1 MSHTARI
8 QRSALMN
15 GCCRKCSGSLL
26 LGAVFTLSRTCDTI
40 GTRFTPRDEKQVMKM
55 PTIKDVAER
64 AGVSVTT
71 VSRVLNNRGYIS
83 KATRN
88 KVYQAMEELDY
99 HPNEVARS
107 LFRKRSN
114 IIGLIVPT
122 VAHPFFGELTSHL
135 EIYAHSRG
143 YKVLICNSQLDASKE
158 QEYIWML
165 RRNQVDG
172 IIMASHTL
180 DVEEYKK
187 LNLPVVAFDRF
198 ISDKIPYVTSDNYQG
213 GKLAVEL
220 LLERGCKKIAHMC
233 GSLDLDMLANQRHRA
248 FMDVADANGIPYFT
262 VETDINVFEVAKY
275 EELLIELLSDHPDID
290 GLFLNSDI
298 MAMAALKVCRKLG
311 KRIPEEMKI
320 IGYDDV
326 SIASL
331 VSPQITTIRQP
342 IAEMSEL
349 SVKLIEDLI
358 NDKSVEVKNCLPVEL
373 VERGTT

>member
-1 MSHTARI
+1 
-8 QRSALMN
+8 
-15 GCCRKCSGSLL
+15 
-26 LGAVFTLSRTCDTI
+26 
-40 GTRFTPRDEKQVMKM
+40 M

-83 KATRN
+83 EATRK

-99 HPNEVARS
+99 QPNEVARS
-107 LFRKRSN
+107 LFRKKSN

-122 VAHPFFGELTSHL
+122 VAHPFFAELTAYL
-135 EIYAHSRG
+135 ETYAYSRG

-180 DVEEYKK
+180 EVEEYKK
-187 LNLPVVAFDRF
+187 LDLPVVAFDRF
-198 ISDKIPYVTSDNYQG
+198 ISKRIPYVTSDNYQG
-213 GKLAVEL
+213 GRLAVEL
-220 LLERGCKKIAHMC
+220 LLERGCKQIAHMC
-233 GSLDLDMLANQRHRA
+233 GSLHLDMLANQRHRA
-248 FMDVADANGIPYFT
+248 FMDVAEERKVPYFT
-262 VETDINVFEVAKY
+262 VETDINVFEVEKY
-275 EELLIELLSDHPDID
+275 EELLSDLLTEHPDID

-298 MAMAALKVCRKLG
+298 MAIAAMKVCRKLG
-311 KRIPEEMKI
+311 KRIPEDIKI

-331 VSPQITTIRQP
+331 VSPQITSIRQP
-342 IAEMSEL
+342 LAEMSEL
-349 SVKLIEDLI
+349 SVRLIEALLEG
-358 NDKSVEVKNCLPVEL
+358 KPVEVENCLPVQL
-373 VERGTT
+373 MERETT

>member
-1 MSHTARI
+1 M
-8 QRSALMN
+8 Q
-15 GCCRKCSGSLL
+15 
-26 LGAVFTLSRTCDTI
+26 
-40 GTRFTPRDEKQVMKM
+40 M

-83 KATRN
+83 EATRK

-99 HPNEVARS
+99 QPNEVARS
-107 LFRKRSN
+107 LFRKKSN

-122 VAHPFFGELTSHL
+122 VAHPFFAELTAYL
-135 EIYAHSRG
+135 ETYAYSRG

-180 DVEEYKK
+180 EVEEYKK
-187 LNLPVVAFDRF
+187 LDLPVVAFDRF
-198 ISDKIPYVTSDNYQG
+198 ISKRIPYVTSDNYQG
-213 GKLAVEL
+213 GRLAVEL
-220 LLERGCKKIAHMC
+220 LLERGCKQIAHMC
-233 GSLDLDMLANQRHRA
+233 GSLHLDMLANQRHRA
-248 FMDVADANGIPYFT
+248 FMDVAEERKVPYFT
-262 VETDINVFEVAKY
+262 VETDINVFEVEKY
-275 EELLIELLSDHPDID
+275 EELLSDLLTEHPDID

-298 MAMAALKVCRKLG
+298 MAIAAMKVCRKLG
-311 KRIPEEMKI
+311 KRIPEDIKI

-331 VSPQITTIRQP
+331 VSPQITSIRQP
-342 IAEMSEL
+342 LAEMSEL
-349 SVKLIEDLI
+349 SVRLIEALLEG
-358 NDKSVEVKNCLPVEL
+358 KPVEVENCLPVQL
-373 VERGTT
+373 MERETT

>member
-1 MSHTARI
+1 
-8 QRSALMN
+8 
-15 GCCRKCSGSLL
+15 
-26 LGAVFTLSRTCDTI
+26 
-40 GTRFTPRDEKQVMKM
+40 M

-83 KATRN
+83 EATRK

-99 HPNEVARS
+99 QPNEVARS
-107 LFRKRSN
+107 LFRKKSN

-122 VAHPFFGELTSHL
+122 VAHPFFAELTAYL
-135 EIYAHSRG
+135 ETYAYSRG

-180 DVEEYKK
+180 EVEEYKK
-187 LNLPVVAFDRF
+187 LDLPVVAFDRF
-198 ISDKIPYVTSDNYQG
+198 ISKRIPYVTSDNYQG
-213 GKLAVEL
+213 GRLAVEL
-220 LLERGCKKIAHMC
+220 LLERGCKQIAHMC
-233 GSLDLDMLANQRHRA
+233 GSLHLDMLANQRHRA
-248 FMDVADANGIPYFT
+248 FMDVAEERKVPYFT
-262 VETDINVFEVAKY
+262 VETDINVFEVEKY
-275 EELLIELLSDHPDID
+275 EELLSDLLTEHPDID

-298 MAMAALKVCRKLG
+298 MAIAAMKVCRKLG
-311 KRIPEEMKI
+311 KRIPEDIKI

-331 VSPQITTIRQP
+331 VSPQITSIRQP
-342 IAEMSEL
+342 LAEMSDL
-349 SVKLIEDLI
+349 SVRLIEALLEG
-358 NDKSVEVKNCLPVEL
+358 KPVEVENCLPVQL
-373 VERGTT
+373 MERETT

>member
-1 MSHTARI
+1 MT
-8 QRSALMN
+8 
-15 GCCRKCSGSLL
+15 
-26 LGAVFTLSRTCDTI
+26 
-40 GTRFTPRDEKQVMKM
+40 M

-83 KATRN
+83 EATRK
-88 KVYQAMEELDY
+88 KVYKAMEELDY
-99 HPNEVARS
+99 QPNEVARS
-107 LFRKRSN
+107 LFRKKSN

-135 EIYAHSRG
+135 ETYAYSRG

-158 QEYIWML
+158 QEYIGML

-198 ISDKIPYVTSDNYQG
+198 ISSGIPYVTSDNYQG

-220 LLERGCKKIAHMC
+220 LLSRGCKKIAHMC
-233 GSLDLDMLANQRHRA
+233 GSLNLDMLANQRHRA
-248 FMDVADANGIPYFT
+248 FMDVAEEKNIPYFT
-262 VETDINVFEVAKY
+262 VETGINVFEVSKY
-275 EELLIELLSDHPDID
+275 EELLTDLLTQHPDID

-298 MAMAALKVCRKLG
+298 MAIAAMKVCSKLG
-311 KRIPEEMKI
+311 KRVPHDMKI

-326 SIASL
+326 SVASL

-342 IAEMSEL
+342 IAQMSEL
-349 SVKLIEDLI
+349 SVRLIEDLV
-358 NDKSVEVKNCLPVEL
+358 DEKSVSVENCLSVEL
-373 VERGTT
+373 IERGTT

>member
-1 MSHTARI
+1 
-8 QRSALMN
+8 
-15 GCCRKCSGSLL
+15 
-26 LGAVFTLSRTCDTI
+26 
-40 GTRFTPRDEKQVMKM
+40 M

-83 KATRN
+83 EATRK
-88 KVYQAMEELDY
+88 KVYKAMEELDY
-99 HPNEVARS
+99 QPNEVARS

-122 VAHPFFGELTSHL
+122 VAHPFFAELTAYV
-135 EIYAHSRG
+135 ETYAYSRG

-180 DVEEYKK
+180 EVEEYRK
-187 LNLPVVAFDRF
+187 LNLPVVTFERF
-198 ISDKIPYVTSDNYQG
+198 ISSRIPYVTSDNYQG

-220 LLERGCKKIAHMC
+220 LLARGCTKIAHMC
-233 GSLDLDMLANQRHRA
+233 GSLHLDMLANQRHRA
-248 FMDVADANGIPYFT
+248 FMDVAESRNVPFFT
-262 VETDINVFEVAKY
+262 VETDINVFEIDKY
-275 EELLIELLSDHPDID
+275 EQMLLDLLTEHPDID

-298 MAMAALKVCRKLG
+298 MAIAAMKVCRKLG
-311 KRIPEEMKI
+311 RRVPEEVKI

-326 SIASL
+326 SMASL

-342 IAEMSEL
+342 LAEMSKL
-349 SVKLIEDLI
+349 SVKLIE
-358 NDKSVEVKNCLPVEL
+358 NMVEGRPVEVENCLPVEL
-373 VERGTT
+373 VERETT

>member
-1 MSHTARI
+1 
-8 QRSALMN
+8 
-15 GCCRKCSGSLL
+15 
-26 LGAVFTLSRTCDTI
+26 
-40 GTRFTPRDEKQVMKM
+40 M

-83 KATRN
+83 EATRK
-88 KVYQAMEELDY
+88 KVYKAMEELDY
-99 HPNEVARS
+99 QPNEVARS
-107 LFRKRSN
+107 LFRKKSN

-122 VAHPFFGELTSHL
+122 VAHPFFGQLTSYL
-135 EIYAHSRG
+135 ETYAYSRG

-187 LNLPVVAFDRF
+187 LNLPVVAFDRS
-198 ISDKIPYVTSDNYQG
+198 ISRRIPYVTSDNYQG
-213 GKLAVEL
+213 GRLAAEL
-220 LLERGCKKIAHMC
+220 LLKRGCTKIAHMC
-233 GSLDLDMLANQRHRA
+233 GSLELDMLANQRHRA
-248 FMDVADANGIPYFT
+248 FMDVAEENKIPYFT
-262 VETDINVFEVAKY
+262 VETDINVFEVSKY
-275 EELLIELLSDHPDID
+275 EELLTDLLVQHPDID

-298 MAMAALKVCRKLG
+298 MAMAAMKVCSNLG
-311 KRIPEEMKI
+311 KRVPHDMKI

-342 IAEMSEL
+342 IAKMSEL
-349 SVKLIEDLI
+349 SVKLIEDLV
-358 NDKSVEVKNCLPVEL
+358 NEKSVSVENCLPVEL
-373 VERGTT
+373 IERGTT

>member
-1 MSHTARI
+1 MT
-8 QRSALMN
+8 
-15 GCCRKCSGSLL
+15 
-26 LGAVFTLSRTCDTI
+26 
-40 GTRFTPRDEKQVMKM
+40 M

-83 KATRN
+83 EATRK
-88 KVYQAMEELDY
+88 KVYKAMEELDY
-99 HPNEVARS
+99 QPNEVARS
-107 LFRKRSN
+107 LFRKKSD

-122 VAHPFFGELTSHL
+122 VAHPFFGELTSYL
-135 EIYAHSRG
+135 ETYAYSRG

-187 LNLPVVAFDRF
+187 LNLPVVAFDRL
-198 ISDKIPYVTSDNYQG
+198 ISSRIPYVTSDNYQG

-220 LLERGCKKIAHMC
+220 LLKRGCKKIAHMC
-233 GSLDLDMLANQRHRA
+233 GSLNLDMLANQRHLA
-248 FMDVADANGIPYFT
+248 FMDVAEEKKIPYFT
-262 VETDINVFEVAKY
+262 VETDINVFEVSKY
-275 EELLIELLSDHPDID
+275 EELLTDLLVQHPDID

-298 MAMAALKVCRKLG
+298 MAIAAMKVCSKLG
-311 KRIPEEMKI
+311 KRVPHDMKI

-342 IAEMSEL
+342 IAKMSEL
-349 SVKLIEDLI
+349 SVKLIEDLV
-358 NDKSVEVKNCLPVEL
+358 NDKSVSAENCLPVEL
-373 VERGTT
+373 IERGTT

>member
-1 MSHTARI
+1 MT
-8 QRSALMN
+8 
-15 GCCRKCSGSLL
+15 
-26 LGAVFTLSRTCDTI
+26 
-40 GTRFTPRDEKQVMKM
+40 M

-83 KATRN
+83 EATRK
-88 KVYQAMEELDY
+88 KVYKAMEELDY
-99 HPNEVARS
+99 QPNEVARS
-107 LFRKRSN
+107 LFRKKSD

-122 VAHPFFGELTSHL
+122 VAHPFFGELTSYL
-135 EIYAHSRG
+135 ETYAYSRG

-187 LNLPVVAFDRF
+187 LNLPVVAFDRL
-198 ISDKIPYVTSDNYQG
+198 ISGRIPYVTSDNYQG

-220 LLERGCKKIAHMC
+220 LLKRGCKKIAHMC
-233 GSLDLDMLANQRHRA
+233 GSLNLDMLANQRHLA
-248 FMDVADANGIPYFT
+248 FMDVAEEKKIPYFT
-262 VETDINVFEVAKY
+262 VETDINVFEVRKY
-275 EELLIELLSDHPDID
+275 EELLTDLLVQHPDID

-298 MAMAALKVCRKLG
+298 MAIAAMKVCSKLG
-311 KRIPEEMKI
+311 KRVPHDMKI

-342 IAEMSEL
+342 IAQMSEL
-349 SVKLIEDLI
+349 SVKLIEDLV
-358 NDKSVEVKNCLPVEL
+358 NDKAVSVENCLPVEL
-373 VERGTT
+373 IERGTT

>member
-1 MSHTARI
+1 MT
-8 QRSALMN
+8 
-15 GCCRKCSGSLL
+15 
-26 LGAVFTLSRTCDTI
+26 
-40 GTRFTPRDEKQVMKM
+40 M

-83 KATRN
+83 EATRK
-88 KVYQAMEELDY
+88 KVYKAMEELDY
-99 HPNEVARS
+99 QPNEVARS
-107 LFRKRSN
+107 LFRKKSN

-122 VAHPFFGELTSHL
+122 VAHPFFGELTSYL
-135 EIYAHSRG
+135 ETYAYSRG

-198 ISDKIPYVTSDNYQG
+198 ISSEIPYVTSDNYQG

-220 LLERGCKKIAHMC
+220 LLRRGCKKIAHMC
-233 GSLDLDMLANQRHRA
+233 GSLNLDMLANQRHRA
-248 FMDVADANGIPYFT
+248 FMDVAEEKKIPYFT
-262 VETDINVFEVAKY
+262 VETGINVFEVNKY
-275 EELLIELLSDHPDID
+275 EELLTDLLVQHPDID

-298 MAMAALKVCRKLG
+298 MAIAAMKVCSKLG
-311 KRIPEEMKI
+311 KRVPHDMKI

-331 VSPQITTIRQP
+331 VSPQITSIRQP
-342 IAEMSEL
+342 IAKMSEL
-349 SVKLIEDLI
+349 SVKLIEDLV
-358 NDKSVEVKNCLPVEL
+358 NDKSVSVENCLPIEL
-373 VERGTT
+373 IERGTT

>member
-1 MSHTARI
+1 MI
-8 QRSALMN
+8 
-15 GCCRKCSGSLL
+15 
-26 LGAVFTLSRTCDTI
+26 
-40 GTRFTPRDEKQVMKM
+40 KM
-55 PTIKDVAER
+55 PTIKDVAKR

-83 KATRN
+83 DATRK
-88 KVYQAMEELDY
+88 KVYTAMEELDY
-99 HPNEVARS
+99 QPNEVARS
-107 LFRKRSN
+107 LFRKKSN

-135 EIYAHSRG
+135 ETCAYSYG
-143 YKVLICNSQLDASKE
+143 YKMLICNSQLDASKE

-180 DVEEYKK
+180 EVEEYKK
-187 LNLPVVAFDRF
+187 LDLPVVAFDRF
-198 ISDKIPYVTSDNYQG
+198 ISNKIPYVTSDNYQG

-220 LLERGCKKIAHMC
+220 LLERGCTKIAHMC

-248 FMDVADANGIPYFT
+248 FMNVADEKKISYFT
-262 VETDINVFEVAKY
+262 VETDVNVFEVAKY
-275 EELLIELLSDHPDID
+275 EELLTDLLIQEPDID

-298 MAMAALKVCRKLG
+298 MAIAAMKVCSKLG
-311 KRIPEEMKI
+311 KRVPQDMKI

-331 VSPQITTIRQP
+331 VFPQITTIRQP
-342 IAEMSEL
+342 LAEMSEL
-349 SVKLIEDLI
+349 SVKLIDDLV
-358 NDKSVEVKNCLPVEL
+358 NKRPVAVENCLPVEL
-373 VERGTT
+373 IERGTT

>member
-1 MSHTARI
+1 
-8 QRSALMN
+8 
-15 GCCRKCSGSLL
+15 
-26 LGAVFTLSRTCDTI
+26 
-40 GTRFTPRDEKQVMKM
+40 M

-83 KATRN
+83 QATRT

-99 HPNEVARS
+99 QPNEVARS
-107 LFRKRSN
+107 LFRKRSK

-122 VAHPFFGELTSHL
+122 VAHPFFGELTSYL
-135 EIYAHSRG
+135 ETYAYSRG

-158 QEYIWML
+158 QEYIGML

-180 DVEEYKK
+180 EVEEYKK
-187 LNLPVVAFDRF
+187 LSLPVVAFDRF
-198 ISDKIPYVTSDNYQG
+198 ISSRIPYVTSDNYQG

-220 LLERGCKKIAHMC
+220 LLEKGCKKIAHMC

-248 FMDVADANGIPYFT
+248 VLDLAQEKNVPCFT
-262 VETDINVFEVAKY
+262 VETDINVFEIIKY
-275 EELLIELLSDHPDID
+275 EELLTELLTEHPDID

-298 MAMAALKVCRKLG
+298 MAIAAMKVCRKLG
-311 KRIPEEMKI
+311 KRVPEDLKI

-326 SIASL
+326 SLASL

-342 IAEMSEL
+342 LAQMSEL
-349 SVKLIEDLI
+349 SVRLIENLVAG
-358 NDKSVEVKNCLPVEL
+358 KPVEVENCLPVKL
-373 VERGTT
+373 VERETT